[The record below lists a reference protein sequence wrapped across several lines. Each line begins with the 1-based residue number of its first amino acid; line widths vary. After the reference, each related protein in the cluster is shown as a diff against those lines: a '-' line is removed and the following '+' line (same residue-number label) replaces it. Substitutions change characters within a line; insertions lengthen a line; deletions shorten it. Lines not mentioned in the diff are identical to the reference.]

1 MCSDARMVMTKT
13 NQTRTRFSALS
24 KLDECQEASN
34 GIGTHK
40 RRELK
45 WECLLKE
52 VVVLTRLSKVETWTY
67 SKVKCDNRGK
77 VAYAELC

>member
-1 MCSDARMVMTKT
+1 MVMTKT

-40 RRELK
+40 RRDEMG
-45 WECLLKE
+45 
-52 VVVLTRLSKVETWTY
+52 VLAKRS
-67 SKVKCDNRGK
+67 RGLDT
-77 VAYAELC
+77 AI